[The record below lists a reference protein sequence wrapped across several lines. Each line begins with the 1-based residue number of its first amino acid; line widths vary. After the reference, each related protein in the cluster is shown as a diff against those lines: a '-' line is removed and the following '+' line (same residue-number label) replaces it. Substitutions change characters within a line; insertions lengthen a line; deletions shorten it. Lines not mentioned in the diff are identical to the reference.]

1 MNLYMAYIFL
11 DYTVAIRDV
20 IRIWRIFIQAKNFYD
35 VIQVYKNVSHS
46 IPIFRVLSES
56 HTRQKN
62 RIKIKRKN
70 LKQNYRKFAKTHG
83 KHWIYLLYVPAK
95 YNRKIIHLL
104 YRYFYL
110 YKNYT
115 KNRL

>member
-1 MNLYMAYIFL
+1 MYR
-11 DYTVAIRDV
+11 TVSQ
-20 IRIWRIFIQAKNFYD
+20 FFGFYPK
-35 VIQVYKNVSHS
+35 VIQGK
-46 IPIFRVLSES
+46 
-56 HTRQKN
+56 KN
-62 RIKIKRKN
+62 RIKIKRKK
-70 LKQNYRKFAKTHG
+70 LKQNYGKFAKTHG
-83 KHWIYLLYVPAK
+83 KHWIYLHYAPTK